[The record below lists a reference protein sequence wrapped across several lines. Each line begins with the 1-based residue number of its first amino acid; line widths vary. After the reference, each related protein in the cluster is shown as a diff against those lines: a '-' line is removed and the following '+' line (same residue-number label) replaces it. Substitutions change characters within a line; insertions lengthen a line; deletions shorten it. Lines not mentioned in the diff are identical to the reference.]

1 MPVLFRN
8 DQEPFSQTDIDAIN
22 EHWEMRALGVW
33 NSVDLSGFCFKP
45 MLVGYYCHLIG
56 PYAPC
61 MEMLPTFV
69 SFLG

>member
-1 MPVLFRN
+1 MFGYLRVFFLGGGNASSFS

-45 MLVGYYCHLIG
+45 MLVGYYCHLPSG
-56 PYAPC
+56 K
-61 MEMLPTFV
+61 LT
-69 SFLG
+69 